1 MAKGIGNGFPL
12 AAVVTT
18 PGKKQGWRGM
28 GLVGLEG
35 VGGGGEVKELITGWR
50 ATNIRSYHAR
60 YNCHRYM
67 LHIRML
73 FYGFEQLYFVFPI
86 GILDNLIAILF

>member
-1 MAKGIGNGFPL
+1 M
-12 AAVVTT
+12 
-18 PGKKQGWRGM
+18 
-28 GLVGLEG
+28 EG
-35 VGGGGEVKELITGWR
+35 DGVSRVRGGGGVKELITGWR